1 MINEVWKPVAGYEGI
16 YEVSDYGNIRKTNG
30 KEMRGNVNS
39 YGYRVV
45 RLSKNGVGIDK
56 KVHRLVA
63 IAFLPAIP
71 GKECVNH
78 KDGNKLNNRVEN
90 LEWVTRGENNIHAVQ
105 VLEVNKESKP
115 VYQLSV
121 DGTIKAVYTSIKI
134 AAEIIDG
141 KATLISAC
149 CQGTAQTAYGY
160 RWEYADIDFQKIFVQ
175 KRINALEDEIESL
188 KKQLELL

>member
-16 YEVSDYGNIRKTNG
+16 YEVIDYGNVRKTNG
-30 KEMRGNVNS
+30 KEIRGNVNS

-45 RLSKNGVGIDK
+45 RLSKNGIGIDK

-63 IAFLPAIP
+63 LAFLPAIS

-121 DGTIKAVYTSIKI
+121 DGTIKAVYTSINT
-134 AAEIIDG
+134 AAEIIGG
-141 KATLISAC
+141 KAPLISAC

-160 RWEYADIDFQKIFVQ
+160 RWKYADIDFQKIFVQ
-175 KRINALEDEIESL
+175 KRINALEEEIELL